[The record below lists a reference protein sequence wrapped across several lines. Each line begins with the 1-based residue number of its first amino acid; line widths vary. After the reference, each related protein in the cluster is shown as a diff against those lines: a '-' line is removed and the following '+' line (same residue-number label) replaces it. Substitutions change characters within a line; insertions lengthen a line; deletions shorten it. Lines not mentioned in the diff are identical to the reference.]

1 MNIRLEKLI
10 LKDFMPFEYLEVDL
24 SKNLTSIIGSN
35 GSGKS
40 TILEAL
46 ALTFQVK
53 ERGSAVGNYIRQ
65 TPDNS
70 VKKAYVTLEAQWL
83 GKPLIIESIF
93 AESGRKITRKL
104 TYDNQKPLENM
115 EANKFLSTYFDSV
128 AIQIAFALQGNDKFL
143 KASKTDNM
151 KTLQSMFK
159 IDFEA
164 DVKQLKDDISTATAN
179 KETLN
184 VSLYRSQGSLEQL
197 KSLIENLKESI
208 AEDTKKLQGLGEEK
222 STEAILAKIN
232 DQNATVA
239 RLQAEWDAYIKAK
252 NKVEET
258 KKAIQDIEDSIEF
271 KTKKMNDIVIEEK
284 KDATPYNAKLSE
296 EKEKESAEH
305 AKQRELYGRIS
316 ELNAGIKMESNRMDL
331 IASGYCPTCKQKVE
345 QSILDNDK
353 SAIEHMKA
361 DLKQAQS
368 ELQESETELKDIQQR
383 IKDYTTTI
391 DKIMKENQLIDSLTA
406 SKESIRQSIESL
418 IKQKEVYESMNLIE
432 PTASDH
438 KALEDATKALK
449 ELHRE
454 LSIVNDDNVT
464 VRTLKEGIK
473 NSTTSIEVNST
484 NRDSVQ
490 QGIDKNYEDIKKI
503 EDSLRLLTKAQYAC
517 TACPRL
523 FLKSICKKLEIETT
537 KLVKQFGYDKMVID
551 VDEKGIDFF
560 LVKRGGIVLNYSM
573 LSAFEKNLVNLS
585 LVCILEA
592 FFDMP
597 FLCIDELDAS
607 ADTVNTQRLSILI
620 ERMLQDTQVI
630 AISHDA
636 SLVSKWIQNT
646 GSLSIIDLSKSDI
659 ED

>member
-391 DKIMKENQLIDSLTA
+391 GKIMKENQLIDSLTI

-432 PTASDH
+432 PTTSDH

-449 ELHRE
+449 ELHQE
-454 LSIVNDDNVT
+454 LSVVNDANVT

-473 NSTTSIEVNST
+473 NSTASIEANSVNK
-484 NRDSVQ
+484 DSVQ

>member
-83 GKPLIIESIF
+83 GKPLVIESIF

-115 EANKFLSTYFDSV
+115 EANKFLSTYFDSA

-184 VSLYRSQGSLEQL
+184 ISLYRSQGSLEQL

-208 AEDTKKLQGLGEEK
+208 AKDTEKLQGLGEEK

-239 RLQAEWDAYIKAK
+239 RLQAEWDTYIKAK

-258 KKAIQDIEDSIEF
+258 KKAIQDIEDNIEF
-271 KTKKMNDIVIEEK
+271 KTKKMNDIVIGEK

-305 AKQRELYGRIS
+305 VKQRELYGRIS

-449 ELHRE
+449 ELHQE
-454 LSIVNDDNVT
+454 LSVVNDANVT

-473 NSTTSIEVNST
+473 NSTASIEANST
-484 NRDSVQ
+484 SKDSVQ

-607 ADTVNTQRLSILI
+607 ADTINTQRLSILI